1 MRNKI
6 QNSFNE
12 LPPASHESLR
22 DSLIA
27 HIGQITN
34 DTDNVIVTQ
43 LCLAVTDLA
52 LLMASWKHP
61 IDDLLEMMQ
70 SRAQSAIP
78 LLEILKLIPEEM
90 DSRYLRLGANRRSEI
105 YMQMEMSTPKVIEFL
120 CMCTHQNDNT
130 NEKIIYSTLS
140 CYAAW
145 VSVHVISV
153 HQSVQSALMQYV
165 FCLLNERKTSRKLH
179 DVATESLCALL
190 SCVGRWMDPINDELD
205 PQLKLQIFNTVYLLE
220 QPYHTSVAMEDIDKT
235 MNYCRIFTMLCEAF
249 FFEMFYSENEPHYS
263 IKGLDLVLVCVGHFD
278 YEVAE
283 ITFHLWYRLSEEL
296 FHRNNDKLTAHFK
309 PHIERLLGAL
319 YRLSQLEVDQ
329 DGLLDENNA
338 FSVCIL
344 LEQNMFITL
353 ILYILFY
360 M

>member
-12 LPPASHESLR
+12 LPSASHESLR
-22 DSLIA
+22 DSLIT

-34 DTDNVIVTQ
+34 DTDTVIVTQ

-52 LLMASWKHP
+52 LLMASWKNP
-61 IDDLLEMMQ
+61 IDDILEMMQ
-70 SRAQSAIP
+70 SRAQSVLP

-105 YMQMEMSTPKVIEFL
+105 HMQMELSAPKVIEFL
-120 CMCTHQNDNT
+120 CLCTHQNEYT
-130 NEKIIYSTLS
+130 QEKIINSTLN

-145 VSVHVISV
+145 VAVQAISI
-153 HQSVQSALMQYV
+153 HQSVQSSLMQYV
-165 FCLLNERKTSRKLH
+165 FRLLNERDTSRKLH
-179 DVATESLCALL
+179 DAATECLCALL
-190 SCVGRWMDPINDELD
+190 SCVGRWMDRINDDLD

-220 QPYHTSVAMEDIDKT
+220 QAYHTSVAMEDIDKT

-249 FFEMFYSENEPHYS
+249 FFEMLYNENEPHYS

-319 YRLSQLEVDQ
+319 YRLSQMEVDQ

-338 FSVCIL
+338 FSVSSDL
-344 LEQNMFITL
+344 NLNLYL
-353 ILYILFY
+353 ISYN
-360 M
+360 